1 MERIW
6 TETYWRIFNAHGVA
20 LEGRIGRWKKKGV
33 GLGRGRKCVKGSGA
47 DRCWFHPDAMALAGD
62 EVSGGGAGD
71 EVIGGR
77 GSRLV

>member
-6 TETYWRIFNAHGVA
+6 TEMYWRIFNARGVA

-33 GLGRGRKCVKGSGA
+33 GLGRGGKRMKGSGA
-47 DRCWFHPDAMALAGD
+47 ERRWFHPDVMALALD

-71 EVIGGR
+71 E
-77 GSRLV
+77 